1 MEESTTKVNTAN
13 GRGKSGKRSRA
24 EAASDWAEKNK
35 ASFALGRVISAEP
48 EG

>member
-1 MEESTTKVNTAN
+1 MEESTTKGNTAN

-24 EAASDWAEKNK
+24 EADSDRAEKNK
-35 ASFALGRVISAEP
+35 ASFALGRVVSAKP